1 MSFQIAAREVARSAK
16 TTPKLDIGTNLTAYR
31 ALCCMELAKR
41 TLAPTR
47 DQLRDTDTGANG
59 LPEITHSIER
69 FDRNCNLGG
78 AAGVIA

>member
-1 MSFQIAAREVARSAK
+1 LRALPNPRQ
-16 TTPKLDIGTNLTAYR
+16 LDIAINLTAYR
-31 ALCCMELAKR
+31 ALCCMEFAKR

-59 LPEITHSIER
+59 LPEITHSIEP